1 MDRLEESLFDWVTRV
16 LRDPDP
22 AAELSRVGAGM
33 RAALVESLEPEEV
46 VRVVLRGSAGQAIAG
61 TDTRVIVLRS
71 DAVLSWR
78 YLDVCGIDVDQHVV
92 GGAIGIRV
100 PGGGCVMPAAGDWDV
115 IRARVATLRGLIA
128 GAHSDSV
135 RAEPHLVAL

>member
-1 MDRLEESLFDWVTRV
+1 
-16 LRDPDP
+16 
-22 AAELSRVGAGM
+22 
-33 RAALVESLEPEEV
+33 
-46 VRVVLRGSAGQAIAG
+46 
-61 TDTRVIVLRS
+61 VIVLRS

-78 YLDVCGIDVDQHVV
+78 YLDVSGIDVDQHVV
-92 GGAIGIRV
+92 GGSIGVRV

>member
-1 MDRLEESLFDWVTRV
+1 MERQEESLFDWATRV

-22 AAELSRVGAGM
+22 SAELARLGARM
-33 RAALVESLEPEEV
+33 RTALVESLEPDED
-46 VRVVLRGSAGQAIAG
+46 VRLVLRGSAGQAIVG
-61 TDTRVIVLRS
+61 TDTRALVLCP

-78 YLDVCGIDVDQHVV
+78 YLDVAGIDVDQHVV
-92 GGAIGIRV
+92 GGSVGVRV

-128 GAHSDSV
+128 GAHSDSMP
-135 RAEPHLVAL
+135 AQAHLIAL

>member
-1 MDRLEESLFDWVTRV
+1 MDHLEESLFDWVTRV

-61 TDTRVIVLRS
+61 TDTRVIVLRP

-78 YLDVCGIDVDQHVV
+78 YLDVSGIDVDQHVV
-92 GGAIGIRV
+92 GGSIGVRV

-128 GAHSDSV
+128 GAHSDFV